1 MNMQKKMQKESVK
14 IRQRRVEIM
23 SNEREIRQKCD
34 ICDRIIMWNVVN
46 RCEEC
51 RIRESSDDV
60 NEENEEIGNIV
71 NIVRR
76 ENRSVEVRSRRRQRC
91 GEIKVEGGVTEIKNK
106 GITRLFSVNCNG
118 FGPGSTDK
126 IDQVIRES
134 KSRNVDGAMIS
145 SSDTRWR
152 KVKIS

>member
-1 MNMQKKMQKESVK
+1 
-14 IRQRRVEIM
+14 M

-34 ICDRIIMWNVVN
+34 MCDRIMMWNVVN

-60 NEENEEIGNIV
+60 NEENEEIGNEV

-91 GEIKVEGGVTEIKNK
+91 GEIKVKGGVTEIKNK

-118 FGPGSTDK
+118 FGPGSNDK

-134 KSRNVDGAMIS
+134 KRRNIDGAMIS
-145 SSDTRWR
+145 SSDTRWGTVN
-152 KVKIS
+152 KSIIENKLKSITSKICHQIARRH